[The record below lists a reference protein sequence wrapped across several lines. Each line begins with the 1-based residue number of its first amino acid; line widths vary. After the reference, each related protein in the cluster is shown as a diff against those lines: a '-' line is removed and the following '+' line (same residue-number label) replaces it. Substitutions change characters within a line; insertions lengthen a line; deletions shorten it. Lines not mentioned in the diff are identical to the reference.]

1 MNGAFPLLGDAAYV
15 TYVGAL
21 AHRGANPTTH
31 LAEVRYPVQ
40 TAPVVSVVKLL
51 DPNGLCACNEAMAW
65 LFLRAAGVP
74 APRHAAILTLSEAKA
89 IKALGKKTIHPE
101 LVHQG
106 FVLAWA
112 SKKLDFSSIKALFAG
127 TAGADRWLT
136 ALCTAEGL
144 AIAAF
149 DEVFLNIDR
158 NPGNVL
164 YISKDSFVPIDHELC
179 FGMQDWTR
187 NNLAH
192 HPADGDSLRRLRQ
205 AQAGGTMARATFE
218 QALNRMAYH
227 AESHAQ
233 ALRACRGQITQLLQQ
248 IYPQQ
253 ADEMST
259 RVLSFIAERTAQQW
273 IKDRLGVI

>member
-15 TYVGAL
+15 TYVGPL

-51 DPNGLCACNEAMAW
+51 NPDGLCACNEAMAW

-74 APRHAAILTLSEAKA
+74 TPRHAAILTMSEAKA
-89 IKALGKKTIHPE
+89 IKVLGKKTIHTG

-112 SKKLDFSSIKALFAG
+112 SKKLDFFSIKALFAG
-127 TAGADRWLT
+127 SAGADRWLD
-136 ALCTAEGL
+136 ALRTAEGL

-158 NPGNVL
+158 HPGNVL

-187 NNLAH
+187 HDLSH
-192 HPADGDSLRRLRQ
+192 HLSDGDSLRRLKQ
-205 AQAGGTMARATFE
+205 AQAGGNLARAAFE
-218 QALNRMAYH
+218 QALNRMAHH
-227 AESHAQ
+227 AEAHGQ
-233 ALRACRGQITQLLQQ
+233 ALAACKGQIAQLLQQ
-248 IYPQQ
+248 VYPEH
-253 ADEMST
+253 ADAMST